1 MESEIKYKKDFTPA
15 NSNEML
21 AGSYIVTVDDYDN
34 YSHPQLID
42 RSTFSKFAFKNG
54 KFSES
59 AQLDFKEYGTEFKT
73 PQYPLDFLA
82 GLLNLNIYHEE
93 CCDMVSTYT
102 TKYGFDITTPDGLA
116 DETGEALRKQVF
128 EWLYEMP
135 TNLLD
140 VITECAYDYEA
151 IGCAGIEVI
160 RESEAPYNIQYYK
173 RFDVVNCKL
182 TTDNKRVVQEIA
194 GKRRYF
200 TLYNYN
206 LEHPTEQIEVD
217 RFKGHIYDKGT
228 LSADEVGH
236 EVIWLRKYKTSM
248 DNYGS
253 SKISKALDVIETEVG
268 RSNFIKKFFVN
279 YGLPAF
285 VVTVTGNFKQYDQ
298 SKYNPDGTL
307 NPDYDETKTIEYQIG
322 EKLKK
327 MILNPYSAMV
337 LTLPSDSNFGNEVK
351 VDITPLNNDVK
362 EASFRLL
369 REDNKKDICS
379 AHGMSS
385 DIIGTTQV
393 GSLGGNTL
401 ETDLNSFVTDKIRP
415 IQLLFENCINP
426 SFRER
431 FDVNVKFTLNNSNA
445 EDKDKKLER
454 ILKLGNAGLMTR
466 KQQQQALGTE
476 FNLVVDEE
484 DEYLDEYLI
493 NGRTEEQIFELNY
506 IGNYHNRYNYNYG
519 GYSVND
525 GDLNADGIANKALN
539 ELETQILNEAYRL
552 WCKDGEDGNIS
563 LKSETTQGIPENIK
577 RIIRNYFKP

>member
-1 MESEIKYKKDFTPA
+1 MESEIEYKKDFTPA

-21 AGSYIVTVDDYDN
+21 AGSYIVTVDDYEN

-93 CCDMVSTYT
+93 CCDMVSAYT

-160 RESEAPYNIQYYK
+160 RESTAPYNIQYYK

-182 TTDNKRVVQEIA
+182 TTDNKRVVQEVA

-217 RFKGHIYDKGT
+217 RFKGHIYNKGT
-228 LSADEVGH
+228 LSTDEVGH

-285 VVTVTGNFKQYDQ
+285 VVTVTGNFKQYKQ
-298 SKYNPDGTL
+298 KKYNEDGTL
-307 NPDYDETKTIEYQIG
+307 NDDYDETKTLEYQIG
-322 EKLKK
+322 QKLKK

-351 VDITPLNNDVK
+351 VEITPLNNDVK

-401 ETDLNSFVTDKIRP
+401 ETDLNSFKTDKISP

-426 SFRER
+426 SFKER
-431 FDVNVKFTLNNSNA
+431 FGINVKFKLNNGNA

-506 IGNYHNRYNYNYG
+506 IGNYHNRYNY

-563 LKSETTQGIPENIK
+563 LKSETTQGIPDNIK